1 MRMNRTYTQSE
12 FLNLVKMTRKHL
24 PDCSIL
30 TDIIVGF
37 PGETIENMQETID
50 VALGLY
56 DNYNVMPLFSIAT
69 PLYGTELYHESIKNG
84 FINKDLTDEDFA
96 EATRMEGKHLIET
109 SDFTAEDITGLSE
122 DYNKR
127 FQRIRHLKKRKNK
140 LKSIN
145 KRLIRLSKNPITT
158 IKRIAYRTIG

>member
-1 MRMNRTYTQSE
+1 MLQYCYKINIPSSA
-12 FLNLVKMTRKHL
+12 FW
-24 PDCSIL
+24 
-30 TDIIVGF
+30 IIGF

-50 VALGLY
+50 VALELY

-69 PLYGTELYHESIKNG
+69 PLYGTELYHESLKNG
-84 FINKDLTDEDFA
+84 FINKDLNDEDFA
-96 EATRMEGKHLIET
+96 EATRMEGKNLIET
-109 SDFTAEDITGLSE
+109 MDFTADDIKKISE

-127 FQRIRHLKKRKNK
+127 YQSIWRSKKRKIK

-158 IKRIAYRTIG
+158 IKRVAFRTIGQAISN